1 MNPPQDRRLSRSSAV
16 RAARRPSKPR
26 ARLADTSRAAA
37 VYDSSWV
44 RSSLSQLRFLHSLRS
59 VEADLGPVI
68 DFAIRWAPF
77 GGADSGDLLVAFGVG
92 RRRFVEMV
100 HAGLRPRRTDN
111 QEVRWLK
118 RGLQSAL
125 ASAWLDDR
133 CGGEV
138 GG

>member
-1 MNPPQDRRLSRSSAV
+1 M
-16 RAARRPSKPR
+16 
-26 ARLADTSRAAA
+26 
-37 VYDSSWV
+37 
-44 RSSLSQLRFLHSLRS
+44 RS
-59 VEADLGPVI
+59 VEAELAPVI

-100 HAGLRPRRTDN
+100 HAGLRPRRADV